1 VPTPSSEAV
10 LYPSPI
16 PMGDPVELNIINP
29 LEYPGWDELV
39 LTNENY
45 SFFHSSSWARVLCES
60 YKYKPIYFTS
70 ISNGELSA
78 LMPVMEVRSPLTGR
92 RGVSLPF
99 TDYCQPIASDKSHF
113 QEIIDNLVV
122 YGKKA
127 KWKYI
132 EWRGGES
139 YFQDKIHSSFYYGH
153 TLDLTQNE
161 QELLSGFRS
170 STKRNIK
177 KAIKEGVNI
186 KISNSL
192 ESIKAFYRLN
202 CITRKHHGLP
212 PQPYYFFKKIYE
224 HIISK
229 KKGFVVLASFQERA
243 ISGAIYFHFRKKAI
257 YKYGAS
263 DFSYQHLRPNNLV
276 MWEAIKWCSKNGY
289 RTFDFGRTEPE
300 NKGLLQFKQG
310 WGTNE
315 NIIKYYKYNFKKA
328 SFMSE
333 RSKVTG
339 FHNRVF
345 NVTPLTVL
353 KVIGSMLYKHTG

>member
-1 VPTPSSEAV
+1 MHLQISTSICPS
-10 LYPSPI
+10 
-16 PMGDPVELNIINP
+16 
-29 LEYPGWDELV
+29 GWDELL
-39 LTNENY
+39 LTNSDY

-60 YKYKPIYFTS
+60 YNYKPLYFTS
-70 ISNGELSA
+70 IDNGKLSA
-78 LMPVMEVRSPLTGR
+78 LIPVMEVRSSLTGR

-99 TDYCQPIASDKSHF
+99 TDYCQPIALDKSHF
-113 QEIIDNLVV
+113 QEIIDELIA

-161 QELLSGFRS
+161 QEFLSSFRS

-177 KAIKEGVNI
+177 KAIKEGVAI
-186 KISNSL
+186 EICNSL
-192 ESIKAFYRLN
+192 ESIKKFYRLN

-229 KKGFVVLASFQERA
+229 KKGFVVLASFQKKTIA
-243 ISGAIYFHFRKKAI
+243 GAVYFHFGEKVIFKF
-257 YKYGAS
+257 GAS
-263 DFSYQHLRPNNLV
+263 ERSYQHLRPNNLV
-276 MWEAIKWCSKNGY
+276 MWEAIKWYAQNGY
-289 RTFDFGRTEPE
+289 KTFSLGRAEPE

-310 WGTNE
+310 WGTTE
-315 NIIKYYKYNFKKA
+315 NIIKYYNYNFKK
-328 SFMSE
+328 SLFIIE
-333 RSKVTG
+333 RSKLTE
-339 FHNRVF
+339 FHNKIF
-345 NVTPLTVL
+345 NVTPIPVL
-353 KVIGSMLYKHTG
+353 KIVGSMLYKHIG